1 LSWNDAP
8 VASWLP
14 CGRIEP
20 SGSGGFAPV
29 PPSVEPEELPDELP
43 EELPDEAPEDVP
55 DELAFPPPSV
65 PLLLLLLVLPQP
77 MIASVATAEAITE
90 PTRILFIIIMM
101 RIT

>member
-1 LSWNDAP
+1 LSVSDVP

-20 SGSGGFAPV
+20 SGSGGFGAV

-43 EELPDEAPEDVP
+43 EELPDEVPEDVP
-55 DELAFPPPSV
+55 DELALPPSL

-77 MIASVATAEAITE
+77 MIANVATAEAITE
-90 PTRILFIIIMM
+90 PTRILFIIMM